1 MALSAGLHTTP
12 RRQLSRVPA
21 APSGGMT
28 PAPRTPTLTLP
39 PVTLRFVSAL
49 DPQPGTPSL
58 DQWIAEVGD
67 EEVAATIRASIQ
79 DIESGT
85 TPGFTDK
92 DSFWPTFGALV
103 TGR

>member
-1 MALSAGLHTTP
+1 MP
-12 RRQLSRVPA
+12 
-21 APSGGMT
+21 
-28 PAPRTPTLTLP
+28 PAPKTPTLGCH
-39 PVTLRFVSAL
+39 PVTLWSVSAL

-58 DQWIAEVGD
+58 DQWIAEVGE

-92 DSFWPTFGALV
+92 DSFVAYLRRPRQG
-103 TGR
+103 